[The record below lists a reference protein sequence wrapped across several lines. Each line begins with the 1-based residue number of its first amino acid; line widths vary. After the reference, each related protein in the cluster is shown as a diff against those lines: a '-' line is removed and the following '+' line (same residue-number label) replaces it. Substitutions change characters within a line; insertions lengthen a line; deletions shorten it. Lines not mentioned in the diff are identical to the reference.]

1 MSKLPFFLEDASGMD
16 EQNNRSEYVG
26 DPAPDIERPEE
37 PNELGDRGAT
47 RREMELGMFYR

>member
-1 MSKLPFFLEDASGMD
+1 MSKLPFVLGDASGMD
-16 EQNNRSEYVG
+16 GQESRSEYVG

-37 PNELGDRGAT
+37 LNELGDRGAT